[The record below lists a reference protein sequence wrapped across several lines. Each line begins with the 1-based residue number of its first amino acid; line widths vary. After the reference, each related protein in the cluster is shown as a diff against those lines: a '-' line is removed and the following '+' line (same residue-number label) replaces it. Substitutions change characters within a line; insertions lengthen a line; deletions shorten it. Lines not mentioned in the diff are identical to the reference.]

1 MRSWSKV
8 LLVVGVAALLAG
20 PSFGQGRRGFGGNQL
35 NRFLDSK
42 EFQKELKL
50 TDEQVTKAKAAAEDV
65 FKKHADDFKDLDFTS
80 TEGREKMMAIGRT
93 ISTESLKAMDS
104 VLDKDQM
111 KRFKQI
117 MLQQSIRMQG
127 PAVYNDPEIQKSLK
141 LTDEQKDK
149 IKTINSDLNK
159 DREELFKDIQGDPA
173 KGREAFQK
181 MGGMSKEAMDKAGKI
196 LTTEQKKSLDEL
208 KGEPF
213 EMPPPGPPRQ

>member
-1 MRSWSKV
+1 MRQLSKA
-8 LLVVGVAALLAG
+8 LLVVGVCALLAG
-20 PSFGQGRRGFGGNQL
+20 PLFGQGRRGMGNQL
-35 NRFLDSK
+35 NRYLDSK

-50 TDEQVTKAKAAAEDV
+50 TDEQVTKAKAAADEV
-65 FKKHADDFKDLDFTS
+65 FKKHADDFKDIDFMS
-80 TEGREKMMAIGRT
+80 QEGREKMMAIGRT
-93 ISTESLKAMDS
+93 ISNESLKAMDG
-104 VLDKDQM
+104 VLNADQM

-127 PAVYNDPEIQKSLK
+127 PAVYTDADIQKSLK
-141 LTDEQKDK
+141 LTDDQKDK
-149 IKTINSDLNK
+149 IKTIIGDLNK

-181 MGGMSKEAMDKAGKI
+181 MGAMSKEAMDKASKV
-196 LTTEQKKSLDEL
+196 LTADQKKSLDEL